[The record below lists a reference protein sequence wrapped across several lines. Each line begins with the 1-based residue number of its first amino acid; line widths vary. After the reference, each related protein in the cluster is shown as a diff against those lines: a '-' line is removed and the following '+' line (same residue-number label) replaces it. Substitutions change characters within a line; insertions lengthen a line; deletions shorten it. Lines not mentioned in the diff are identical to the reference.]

1 MATQSRYQD
10 QGFKLYRKGD
20 TLKMPSVTYSQY
32 GGACYE
38 DDGYDDTDALDIVKM
53 LKDQIDQG
61 QGAFFSNSIGWSRSV
76 GLQPVSQETH
86 DKWLNQ
92 PMPLEGIDGDR
103 YYDKLTE
110 KPKKAEPKVNVARV
124 VPKIMDTP
132 KPTPK
137 LYVPPKIYTLAED
150 CQAVESWIAI
160 IESVDNLEI
169 IRTPESVRNIATWI
183 RHDEHA
189 NYRRKNPISCVQVRQ
204 ILQEFVK

>member
-1 MATQSRYQD
+1 MATLSNNKP
-10 QGFKLYRKGD
+10 QGFGLYRKSDSIYRGR
-20 TLKMPSVTYSQY
+20 STYLVDS
-32 GGACYE
+32 GTACHE
-38 DDGYDDTDALDIVKM
+38 DDGYDDVDALAIVKM

-61 QGAFFSNSIGWSRSV
+61 QGAFFSNSIGGTRSA

-86 DKWLNQ
+86 DKWLN
-92 PMPLEGIDGDR
+92 PPTPIEEIDNPSHHR
-103 YYDKLTE
+103 

-124 VPKIMDTP
+124 VPKVMDTP

-137 LYVPPKIYTLAED
+137 PKPVPKRYTMEED
-150 CQAVESWIAI
+150 CQEVERWLSI

-189 NYRRKNPISCVQVRQ
+189 NYRRKNPIACDQVRD
-204 ILQEFVK
+204 ILKEFEK